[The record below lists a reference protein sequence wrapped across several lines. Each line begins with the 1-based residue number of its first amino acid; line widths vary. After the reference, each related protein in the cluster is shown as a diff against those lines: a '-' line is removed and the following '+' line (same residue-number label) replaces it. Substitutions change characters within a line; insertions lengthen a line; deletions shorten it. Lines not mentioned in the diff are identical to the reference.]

1 MRKLPIG
8 TSGLQA
14 SEIALGCMRLDGL
27 DAVAVDRLLGA
38 ALDEGIDFF
47 DHADIYGGGRSEEVF
62 AASVARLGLSRD
74 AYLLQG
80 KCGIRPDCFDASTA
94 HLLEAVD
101 GSLKRLATDHLDL
114 LLLHRPD
121 ALVEPDEVAEAFD
134 RLQAAGKVRCFGVS
148 NHNPMQIQLLAK
160 SLRQKLQVNQLQF
173 SAAFTGMIDAGLYVN
188 MQDDRA
194 VDRDGGVLDYCRLHE
209 LTLQAWSPFQFG
221 YFQGAFLDH
230 PQYPE
235 LNACLDRLAAHYG
248 VTNAAI
254 AVAWILR
261 HPARIQTLVGTTNP
275 TRLKELCRASGFTL
289 TRQEWYAIYQSAGNV
304 LP

>member
-14 SEIALGCMRLDGL
+14 SEIALGCMRLESL
-27 DAVAVDRLLGA
+27 DAAAADRLLGA

-62 AASVARLGLSRD
+62 AASAARLRLSRD
-74 AYLLQG
+74 SYLLQG
-80 KCGIRPDCFDASTA
+80 KCGIRPDCFDASMV
-94 HLLEAVD
+94 HILEAVE
-101 GSLKRLATDHLDL
+101 GSLKRLGADHLDL

-134 RLQAAGKVRCFGVS
+134 RLVAAGKVRYFGVS
-148 NHNPMQIQLLAK
+148 NHNPMQIGLLAK
-160 SLRQKLQVNQLQF
+160 SLHQKLHVNQLQF

-188 MQDDRA
+188 MQDARA
-194 VDRDGGVLDYCRLHE
+194 INRDGGVLDYCRLHE

-221 YFQGAFLDH
+221 YFQGAFIDN
-230 PQYPE
+230 PQYPK

-261 HPARIQTLVGTTNP
+261 HPARIQTLSGTTNP
-275 TRLKELCRASGFTL
+275 ARLKELCRASGFTL
-289 TRQEWYAIYQSAGNV
+289 TRQEWYEIYQSAGNV